1 MRAPQEIPRAPD
13 VACPSFQRAVRHL
26 LANLALQAVLCG
38 TLKGNKVSSILQR
51 APGEKETGR
60 RLRGAAPRGSPHVG
74 RVSGCGSLEGS
85 QPRTPAMGELRRIV
99 REHRPQKVRE
109 LLDPLR
115 RRQLPSL
122 SRKSAWRCCSTR
134 VRKPYRMIPSLEWTY
149 TGRGERIPLA
159 HFHDCRSCAGNM
171 RGERRS
177 TKTRWC
183 VEEGIDSG

>member
-26 LANLALQAVLCG
+26 LANVALQAVLCG
-38 TLKGNKVSSILQR
+38 TLKGNKGSSILQR

-60 RLRGAAPRGSPHVG
+60 RLRSPAPRGSPHVG

-109 LLDPLR
+109 LLDLYGDVSFRVGHERLR
-115 RRQLPSL
+115 GDVARPEYVS
-122 SRKSAWRCCSTR
+122 S
-134 VRKPYRMIPSLEWTY
+134 I
-149 TGRGERIPLA
+149 G
-159 HFHDCRSCAGNM
+159 
-171 RGERRS
+171 
-177 TKTRWC
+177 
-183 VEEGIDSG
+183 